1 MEQGIFAGLKVLDC
15 ASFIAAPAAATVLSD
30 FGADVIKIEPPGA
43 GDPYRNLPN
52 LPGYP
57 TGEHNFAWLL
67 EARNKKSLALD
78 LSKPE
83 AQAVLYKLVEQAD
96 VFITNMPPPVRSK
109 LGITYDH
116 LAHLNERLIYASFT
130 GYGEKGEEANKPGFD
145 SNAYWARSGLMDLV
159 RADTDTTPARSVAG
173 MGDHPCAMALYSAI
187 VTALYQRERTGKGSH
202 VASNLMANGVWAAS
216 VLAQAKL
223 CGAKFGERR
232 PRERALNAVT
242 NHYQCKDGR
251 WIILSL
257 LNEER
262 QWPTLARCMDRAEL
276 INDPRFATKPD
287 RHARSIELIKI
298 FDETFATRDLAE
310 WRKIL
315 DGNGLVF
322 GVVGILDDIP
332 NDKQMLDNE
341 VLVPFENDTMM
352 TISSPIWIDG
362 TKKVQPRKPPGVGEH
377 SDEILRGA
385 GYDEAAIKQLRSTGR
400 GGLAARALRAN
411 EPVIASAAKQSR
423 IPPRMHSLDC
433 FAAFAMTTWNDLAMI
448 IDSEF
453 RRLVRCHAQL
463 SPALLPRIRQQ
474 LQAGADADALRR
486 ELRAGL
492 DRLRRR
498 HHPYAG
504 VAANGERDGRD
515 PGARGRR
522 REDDADRADPAQA
535 RGPVRP
541 LRRRHGGGEVR
552 AAALA
557 VLGQP
562 QAHRLHGDL
571 PLHADVH
578 PEW

>member
-223 CGAKFGERR
+223 CGAKFSERR

-385 GYDEAAIKQLRSTGR
+385 GYDEAAIEQLRSTG
-400 GGLAARALRAN
+400 
-411 EPVIASAAKQSR
+411 
-423 IPPRMHSLDC
+423 
-433 FAAFAMTTWNDLAMI
+433 
-448 IDSEF
+448 
-453 RRLVRCHAQL
+453 
-463 SPALLPRIRQQ
+463 
-474 LQAGADADALRR
+474 
-486 ELRAGL
+486 
-492 DRLRRR
+492 
-498 HHPYAG
+498 
-504 VAANGERDGRD
+504 
-515 PGARGRR
+515 
-522 REDDADRADPAQA
+522 
-535 RGPVRP
+535 
-541 LRRRHGGGEVR
+541 
-552 AAALA
+552 A
-557 VLGQP
+557 VG
-562 QAHRLHGDL
+562 
-571 PLHADVH
+571 
-578 PEW
+578 